1 MVIDAKTPK
10 GSNKYLI
17 NERKRFENTIIKG
30 GRLYQQFL
38 VDAFV
43 NVEED
48 RFDYIRVNQND
59 LRTKVYKGIYKVVL
73 KRDVEGS
80 ITRKVIVPFSW
91 KWEPSIYD

>member
-1 MVIDAKTPK
+1 MVIDVKTPK

-17 NERKRFENTIIKG
+17 NKKKGFENTIIKG

-59 LRTKVYKGIYKVVL
+59 LRTEVYKGIYKVVL

-91 KWEPSIYD
+91 K